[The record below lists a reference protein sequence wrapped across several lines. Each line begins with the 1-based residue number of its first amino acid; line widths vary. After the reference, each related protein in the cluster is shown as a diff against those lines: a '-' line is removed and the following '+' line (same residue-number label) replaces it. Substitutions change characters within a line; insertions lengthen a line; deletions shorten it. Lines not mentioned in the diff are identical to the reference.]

1 MYVVEIEESMCV
13 ADVDRGVSTLST
25 ILICNS
31 SFLATAGKLQKVGT
45 AVLGNNIKTL
55 ISGLWLMIQSVKQKV
70 DHIYCFII
78 STVSCCFKP
87 SGKLLET
94 KYVDIYIVNCVVI

>member
-1 MYVVEIEESMCV
+1 MLSVNDILTFVFMYVVEIEESMCV
-13 ADVDRGVSTLST
+13 ADVDRRVST

-55 ISGLWLMIQSVKQKV
+55 ISGLWLIQSVSEKWT
-70 DHIYCFII
+70 I
-78 STVSCCFKP
+78 STVS
-87 SGKLLET
+87 
-94 KYVDIYIVNCVVI
+94 

>member
-1 MYVVEIEESMCV
+1 MLSVNDILTFVFMYVVEIEESMCV
-13 ADVDRGVSTLST
+13 ADVDREEST

-55 ISGLWLMIQSVKQKV
+55 ISGLWLIQSVSEKWT
-70 DHIYCFII
+70 I
-78 STVSCCFKP
+78 STVS
-87 SGKLLET
+87 
-94 KYVDIYIVNCVVI
+94 